1 MVEMT
6 NGKNKEGREKEREEE
21 KKSGEKWFNNSLQS
35 CGLLSEGKTHY

>member
-1 MVEMT
+1 ME
-6 NGKNKEGREKEREEE
+6 KIREGERKREEE